1 MTKTEKKPKVKK
13 PQGPIRWEAILPF
26 SLIVLLIGL
35 YFHFFFD
42 LHLRKALEWG
52 GYQAVGAEVNIGN
65 LETSFL
71 KASLRIQKIEITDAE
86 RPTHN
91 SAQIG
96 DVRFSML
103 WDALL
108 RAKVVVNEAV
118 VEQIEFGTQRKR
130 PGKVKPLE
138 PEKEGDALSEKV
150 KGAVLSKA
158 ESEFGGNVLGDAIA
172 LLGGTDANE
181 QLKKLEQ
188 SLPSKEMLTKFESDL
203 KAKQKEWD
211 ARIKSLPQ
219 EKEIRALDERIKKVK
234 VKDFKTPQE
243 VQASLQELD
252 SIYKD
257 ADSKYKQIQSVS
269 NDINPELKGLESS
282 YRNIEKQI
290 QTDIKSLE
298 QHFRIPQLDPKAL
311 AQSVFRD
318 YLAPYE
324 AKFFRYKAMVDKYI
338 PPKFKTKGE
347 KEEEVPIQPH
357 PREDGISYEFARTN
371 SYPLFWI
378 KKTGISSQA
387 GLTPDAGNIKGEITD
402 ITSHQSLV
410 GKPTVATIAGD
421 FPSKEIVGLFMKLSL
436 DNRKELSEVLY
447 NLKLASYPILGRD
460 LINSPDVK
468 ISFAKAS
475 GSMGIEG
482 KLVGLKNVIIAM
494 ENSFNKI
501 DYSITAKNEIADQI
515 LKSVFAGIPTVNLTV
530 KGQGTLPT
538 VPLSIN
544 SNLGPELAKG
554 FQKQLQAK
562 VNEARQKIEA
572 YVNDQV
578 GQQKAQI
585 EKQLNQLRAQFDQE
599 VKKAQTQLDAEK
611 KKIESRADQAKKDLE
626 NQGKKKLEQEGKK
639 AVDDLKKKLGW

>member
-1 MTKTEKKPKVKK
+1 MTNTEKKSKIKK
-13 PQGPIRWEAILPF
+13 AKGPIRWEAILPF
-26 SLIVLLIGL
+26 SLIVLLIAL

-52 GYQAVGAEVNIGN
+52 GYQAVGAEVNIGS

-130 PGKVKPLE
+130 PGKVKPIA
-138 PEKEGDALSEKV
+138 PEKEGEGIGDKV

-158 ESEFGGNVLGDAIA
+158 EKEFGSNVLGDAIA

-188 SLPSKEMLTKFESDL
+188 SLPSKEMLTNFENDL
-203 KAKQKEWD
+203 KTKQKEWD

-219 EKEIRALDERIKKVK
+219 EKDIRALDERIKKVK

-243 VQASLQELD
+243 VQASLQEFD

-257 ADSKYKQIQSVS
+257 ADAKYKQIQSVS
-269 NDINPELKGLESS
+269 DDINPELKGLESN

-298 QHFRIPQLDPKAL
+298 QHFRIPELDPKAL
-311 AQSVFRD
+311 TQSVFRD

-338 PPKFKTKGE
+338 PPKFKKKGE

-357 PREDGISYEFARTN
+357 PREDGISYEFAKAN

-387 GLTPDAGNIKGEITD
+387 GLAPDAGNIKGEITD
-402 ITSHQSLV
+402 ITSHQTLV

-421 FPSKEIVGLFMKLSL
+421 FPSKEIAGLFMKLSL

-447 NLKLASYPILGRD
+447 NLKVASYPIVGRE
-460 LINSPDVK
+460 LISSPDVK

-475 GSMGIEG
+475 GTMGIEG
-482 KLVGLKNVIIAM
+482 KLLGLKNVVIAM
-494 ENSFNKI
+494 DNSFNKI
-501 DYSITAKNEIADQI
+501 DYLISAKNEVADQI
-515 LKSVFAGIPTVNLTV
+515 LKSVFAGIPSVTLTV
-530 KGQGTLPT
+530 KGQGDLPA
-538 VPLSIN
+538 VPLAIN

-572 YVNDQV
+572 YVNEQV

-585 EKQLNQLRAQFDQE
+585 EKQLNQLRTQFDQE
-599 VKKAQTQLDAEK
+599 VKKAQAQLDAEK
-611 KKIESRADQAKKDLE
+611 KKIESRTDQAKKDLE

-639 AVDDLKKKLGW
+639 AVDDIKKKLGW